1 MRKWYLVYSRP
12 RQERIAME
20 NLERQGYE
28 SYLPLIK
35 RHRRRQGRRVVQVE
49 PMFPRYLF
57 ICLDTQTDNWAP
69 IRSTRG
75 VNRLVRFGLDP
86 AVVPMDLLEILKARE
101 NEEGV
106 QNVSPVDFRH
116 GDRVRISEGPLM
128 GYEGIFLAKS
138 SQERVTILL
147 NVVNKQMRIK
157 ANPAQLETA

>member
-1 MRKWYLVYSRP
+1 
-12 RQERIAME
+12 ME